1 MTALAPTRSPL
12 SDVLPSA
19 EQHFV
24 LNAVS
29 WEQYEA
35 IGEIFRDRP
44 NLRLTFDRGTLE
56 LMTTSHE
63 HERHKR
69 WLARLVETMAEEFGK
84 PIATYG
90 SATFKQALLDRGF
103 EPDDC
108 FWIAHERE
116 MRGKL
121 TWEPER
127 DPPPDLTLEIE
138 VSRSAINRMGIF
150 TAFAFPRCG
159 GSVRPLRL
167 LAGPTGIPG
176 SAANQTFPGVPLQE
190 LLRSCDR
197 MRQMT
202 TERHPFLAHLAAGA
216 PGQVVFEN
224 IERGMPWDRRSNVI
238 TSASASL
245 SAAR

>member
-1 MTALAPTRSPL
+1 MSVIAPFRSPL

-44 NLRLTFDRGTLE
+44 GLRLTFDRGRLE
-56 LMTTSHE
+56 FMTTSPE
-63 HERHKR
+63 HERNKK

-84 PIATYG
+84 SIATYG

-108 FWIAHERE
+108 FWIANERQ

-121 TWEPER
+121 TWDPEG

-138 VSRSAINRMGIF
+138 VSRAAINRMAIF
-150 TAFAFPRCG
+150 AAFRIPEVGRYNGETIRVF
-159 GSVRPLRL
+159 L
-167 LAGPTGIPG
+167 LGADGQYQENAASPTL
-176 SAANQTFPGVPLQE
+176 PGVPLQE
-190 LLRSCDR
+190 LVRFLQPNPSQDYLSVIRSFR
-197 MRQMT
+197 TWLQ
-202 TERHPFLAHLAAGA
+202 EHLAK
-216 PGQVVFEN
+216 
-224 IERGMPWDRRSNVI
+224 
-238 TSASASL
+238 
-245 SAAR
+245 